1 MIPVSGKGCLILLVV
16 ILIPT
21 LLCAVSSGFLGSL
34 GIGTALD
41 GLAKPTLPT
50 ILLPAEKIP
59 ADGIITNTLIATVL
73 ADIVILVLFGL
84 GLRRLRSNPGDLVPR
99 GRLHNLLE
107 MLVEGLYGLAES
119 VLGGNARKVF
129 WVGATIFVF
138 VLVANWMELLP
149 GFDSIGIIEPAHG
162 DIQGYEKGAFLGI
175 PALVGPLEEHEG
187 EGEAHSEEGEVHG
200 EEGEAHAEEGE
211 AHAEE
216 EHADHGYILR
226 PFLRAANT
234 DLNTTLALALI
245 SVVLTQVYSIRELGL
260 GGYLGRFIQTKRIG
274 EGNPMGGI
282 DFFVGILESI
292 AEFAKIISFTFRLFG
307 NIFAGQVL
315 LFVMGFLIP
324 FVFFGVLI
332 FWGLEIFVGAIQAL
346 VFMMLTFVFMAVAMS
361 HHGDEHEAEH

>member
-1 MIPVSGKGCLILLVV
+1 
-16 ILIPT
+16 LIPT
-21 LLCAVSSGFLGSL
+21 LLCAISSGFLGSL
-34 GIGTALD
+34 GIGAALD

-59 ADGIITNTLIATVL
+59 ADGFITNTLIATIL
-73 ADIVILVLFGL
+73 ADVVILLLFGL
-84 GLRRLRSNPGDLVPR
+84 GLRRLRKNPDDLVPR
-99 GRLHNLLE
+99 TRWQNLLE
-107 MLVEGLYGLAES
+107 MWIEGLYNLAES
-119 VLGGNARKVF
+119 VLGGKARKVF
-129 WVGATIFVF
+129 WVGATIFIF
-138 VLVANWMELLP
+138 VIIANWMELLP
-149 GFDSIGIIEPAHG
+149 GFDTVGIIEPAHEG
-162 DIQGYEKGAFLGI
+162 LKGYEKGAFLGI
-175 PALVGPLEEHEG
+175 PALVGELEEG
-187 EGEAHSEEGEVHG
+187 EGEAESHG
-200 EEGEAHAEEGE
+200 EEAAQ
-211 AHAEE
+211 E
-216 EHADHGYILR
+216 EHHGAGYVLR

-260 GGYLGRFIQTKRIG
+260 SGYLGRFIQTKRIG
-274 EGNPMGGI
+274 QGNPMGGI

-346 VFMMLTFVFMAVAMS
+346 VFMMLTFVFMSIAMT
-361 HHGDEHEAEH
+361 HHGGDEHSQAAEH

>member
-1 MIPVSGKGCLILLVV
+1 MSGKGCLILLAV

-59 ADGIITNTLIATVL
+59 ADGIITNTLIATIL
-73 ADIVILVLFGL
+73 ADIVILLLFGL
-84 GLRRLRSNPGDLVPR
+84 GLRRLRKNPDDLVPR
-99 GRLHNLLE
+99 TRWQNLLE
-107 MLVEGLYGLAES
+107 MWIEGLYNMAES
-119 VLGGNARKVF
+119 VLGGKARKVF
-129 WVGATIFVF
+129 WVGATIFIF

-149 GFDSIGIIEPAHG
+149 GFDSIGIIEHAHEG
-162 DIQGYEKGAFLGI
+162 LTGYEKGTFLGI
-175 PALVGPLEEHEG
+175 PALVGELEESKGAEA
-187 EGEAHSEEGEVHG
+187 EQGEAESHG
-200 EEGEAHAEEGE
+200 EDAHAEEAHAEETHE
-211 AHAEE
+211 SA
-216 EHADHGYILR
+216 GYVLR

-260 GGYLGRFIQTKRIG
+260 GGYFGRFIQTKRIG
-274 EGNPMGGI
+274 QGNPMGGI

-346 VFMMLTFVFMAVAMS
+346 VFMMLTFVFMSIAMT
-361 HHGDEHEAEH
+361 HHGDDHEHEAEH

>member
-1 MIPVSGKGCLILLVV
+1 VSGKGCLILLVV
-16 ILIPT
+16 ILVPT

-59 ADGIITNTLIATVL
+59 GLGGITNTIIATLL
-73 ADIVILVLFGL
+73 ADVTILLLFVW
-84 GLRRLRSNPGDLVPR
+84 GLRRLRRNPDDLVPR
-99 GRLHNLLE
+99 TRLQSLTE
-107 MLVEGLYGLAES
+107 MWIEGLYNLAES

-129 WVGATIFVF
+129 WVGATIFIF
-138 VLVANWMELLP
+138 VLVANWWELFP
-149 GFDSIGIIEPAHG
+149 GFDSIGVIEEAHG
-162 DIQGYEKGAFLGI
+162 DLTGFEKGSFLGI
-175 PALVGPLEEHEG
+175 PALVGSLDEEHEG
-187 EGEAHSEEGEVHG
+187 EGEGH
-200 EEGEAHAEEGE
+200 GEAH
-211 AHAEE
+211 
-216 EHADHGYILR
+216 GYVLV

-282 DFFVGILESI
+282 DFFVGVLESI
-292 AEFAKIISFTFRLFG
+292 AEVAKIISFAFRLFG

-346 VFMMLTFVFMAVAMS
+346 VFMMLTFVFMSIAMT
-361 HHGDEHEAEH
+361 HHGDDHGHEAEH